1 MEHASIAAF
10 ARFALQ
16 LLAVGAPPD
25 LVMAAQRAMGDETKH
40 AQLAFALAAAYGDRD
55 LGPGSLDLDAC
66 LDETDLP
73 ALVATV
79 FAEGC
84 VGETVAA
91 VEALEALEHASDP
104 AVRAALTIIAEDET
118 RHAELAWR
126 TAAWGLAV
134 GGQAVR
140 DCIEETLARE
150 EMRSRA
156 GGGALAQPE
165 DSELLEHGIVSESL
179 RRKLRRSVLTEVVL
193 PSARELLFQD
203 SPHVL
208 APSLTPARPA

>member
-25 LVMAAQRAMGDETKH
+25 LVMAAQRAMADETKH

-55 LGPGSLDLDAC
+55 LGPRSLAIDAC

-84 VGETVAA
+84 IGETVAA
-91 VEALEALEHASDP
+91 VEAREALEHARDP
-104 AVRAALTIIAEDET
+104 AVVAVLKIIAEDET

-126 TAAWGLAV
+126 TTAWAIAV
-134 GGQAVR
+134 GGDAVR
-140 DCIEETLARE
+140 ERLEAAIAQEMARTDAALDGGPTAEE
-150 EMRSRA
+150 
-156 GGGALAQPE
+156 
-165 DSELLEHGIVSESL
+165 ELLAHGIVGES
-179 RRKLRRSVLTEVVL
+179 
-193 PSARELLFQD
+193 
-203 SPHVL
+203 
-208 APSLTPARPA
+208 